1 MNTPSAAGRGR
12 LASEVY
18 STVKRQLLEGEYAA
32 GQRISVEALKVTFGV
47 SKQPIMDA
55 LRQLASEDLV
65 EIVPQ
70 VGCVVRTY
78 STDDRTEF
86 YEFFAVL
93 EGTLAARAA
102 ANMTPELVARL
113 EATEL
118 QVSALTAESDVHL
131 RAVHYRRLNRT
142 FHELVHELA
151 GSAIMSNISRRMW
164 DLGDFLVNTSGNT
177 LAFGSATSERHH
189 DHEQV
194 IDAIRAGDAEQAR
207 RVMEQHIRATA
218 TLAT

>member
-1 MNTPSAAGRGR
+1 
-12 LASEVY
+12 
-18 STVKRQLLEGEYAA
+18 LEGEYAA

-78 STDDRTEF
+78 SNEDRDEF
-86 YEFFAVL
+86 FEMFAVL

-102 ANMTPELVARL
+102 THVTPELVAKL
-113 EATEL
+113 EQTEQL
-118 QVSALTAESDVHL
+118 VSALIADSNL
-131 RAVHYRRLNRT
+131 QKRANEYRRLNRT

-151 GSAIMSNISRRMW
+151 GSAIMSNLSRRLW
-164 DLGDFLVNTSGNT
+164 DMSDFLVNTSGRDFP
-177 LAFGSATSERHH
+177 FGTATGERHH
-189 DHEQV
+189 EHEAV
-194 IDAIRAGDAEQAR
+194 IAAIRAGDAANAR
-207 RVMEQHIRATA
+207 RLMEHHIRSTKS
-218 TLAT
+218 LAT

>member
-1 MNTPSAAGRGR
+1 MTTPSAAGRGR

-18 STVKRQLLEGEYAA
+18 VTVKRQLLEGEYAA

-78 STDDRTEF
+78 SNEDRDEF
-86 YEFFAVL
+86 FEMFAVL

-102 ANMTPELVARL
+102 THVTPELVARL
-113 EATEL
+113 EQTEQ
-118 QVSALTAESDVHL
+118 QVSALIADSNL
-131 RAVHYRRLNRT
+131 QKRANEYRRLNRT

-151 GSAIMSNISRRMW
+151 GSAIMSNLSRRLW
-164 DLGDFLVNTSGNT
+164 DMSDFLVNTSGRDFP
-177 LAFGSATSERHH
+177 FGTATGERHH
-189 DHEQV
+189 DHEAV
-194 IDAIRAGDAEQAR
+194 IAAICAGDAASAKR
-207 RVMEQHIRATA
+207 LMEHHIRST
-218 TLAT
+218 TSLAT